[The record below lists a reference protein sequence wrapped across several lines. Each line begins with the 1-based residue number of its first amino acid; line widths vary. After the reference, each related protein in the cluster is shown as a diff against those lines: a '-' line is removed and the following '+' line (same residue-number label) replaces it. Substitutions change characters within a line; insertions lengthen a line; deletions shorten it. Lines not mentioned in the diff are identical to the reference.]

1 MDTVLV
7 PSLKMNQWKLGGE
20 SLKVSSSPQTV
31 SMFLRNPTS
40 KTRDYALRVVAK
52 MYRLSVINQ
61 RELKEEMEAP

>member
-31 SMFLRNPTS
+31 SMFLRNPS